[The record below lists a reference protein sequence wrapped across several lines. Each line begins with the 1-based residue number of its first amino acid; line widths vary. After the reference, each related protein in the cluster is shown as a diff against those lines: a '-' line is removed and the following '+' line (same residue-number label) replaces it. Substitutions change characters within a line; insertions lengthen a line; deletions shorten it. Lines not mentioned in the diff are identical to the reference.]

1 MPGSDRTGKIVSKT
15 LYFLIIS
22 VYIYS
27 IILNN
32 ITMLRFSD
40 GITIDTSGPPRTL
53 TLWDGHY
60 VVGAGQLI
68 PVKSLEEAE
77 VIISNMHAI

>member
-1 MPGSDRTGKIVSKT
+1 
-15 LYFLIIS
+15 
-22 VYIYS
+22 
-27 IILNN
+27 
-32 ITMLRFSD
+32 MLRFSD

-53 TLWDGHY
+53 TIWDGHY